1 MQINNLDLLH
11 HKILVGK
18 SQGGDVSAY
27 ETELNSHVTQGFKDK
42 CPLTLDFINR
52 LNANKPLVLKPSF
65 IQRHADKIIR
75 YTEKPYQLTKWFLI
89 ASTITAFIVEAF
101 YA

>member
-27 ETELNSHVTQGFKDK
+27 ETKLNNQLTQGFKNK
-42 CPLTLDFINR
+42 CPVALDFINR
-52 LNANKPLVLKPSF
+52 LNAQKPLVLKPSF
-65 IQRHADKIIR
+65 IQKHAKTIIKI
-75 YTEKPYQLTKWFLI
+75 TEKPYELMKWFLI
-89 ASTITAFIVEAF
+89 ASCSIALIVELF